1 MLIIGYILAIIMGVT
16 LGFMG
21 AGGSILTM
29 PILVYFL
36 NVPPV
41 IATGYSLL
49 IVGVTALV
57 GAIRYYRK
65 DQINI
70 RIALMFAVP
79 AIIAVYT
86 TRRFMVPAIPIEII
100 FYENIIITKDVFI
113 MLFFA
118 TLMLISATIM
128 IKNNKP
134 KPHIVKSKI
143 KLITYIGLEG
153 FFVGMLTSIVGAGG
167 GFLIIPSLVLLAGL
181 EMKIAIGS
189 SLLIITL
196 NSLIGFIGDLQS
208 GISIDYML
216 LTTFLSCSIFGLIIG
231 SKLSSRFSSENLKK
245 IFGYFTLLIGITVII
260 KEF

>member
-1 MLIIGYILAIIMGVT
+1 MGMT
-16 LGFMG
+16 LGLMG

-57 GAIRYYRK
+57 GAIRYYKK

-70 RIALMFAVP
+70 RTALMFAVP

-86 TRRFMVPAIPIEII
+86 TRRFIVPAIPIEII
-100 FYENIIITKDVFI
+100 CYNNIIITKDAFI
-113 MLFFA
+113 MLLFA

-128 IKNNKP
+128 IKNNRP
-134 KPHIVKSKI
+134 KPHIVKSKL
-143 KLITYIGLEG
+143 KLVTYIGLEG

-167 GFLIIPSLVLLAGL
+167 GFLIIPALVLLAGL

-208 GISIDYML
+208 GISIDYIL

-231 SKLSSRFSSENLKK
+231 SKLSGRFSSENLKK
-245 IFGYFTLLIGITVII
+245 IFGYFTLFIGITVII

>member
-1 MLIIGYILAIIMGVT
+1 MGVT

-100 FYENIIITKDVFI
+100 FYENIIKFKFDISFSKSNPQKQ
-113 MLFFA
+113 FF
-118 TLMLISATIM
+118 
-128 IKNNKP
+128 
-134 KPHIVKSKI
+134 
-143 KLITYIGLEG
+143 
-153 FFVGMLTSIVGAGG
+153 
-167 GFLIIPSLVLLAGL
+167 
-181 EMKIAIGS
+181 
-189 SLLIITL
+189 
-196 NSLIGFIGDLQS
+196 
-208 GISIDYML
+208 
-216 LTTFLSCSIFGLIIG
+216 
-231 SKLSSRFSSENLKK
+231 LKK
-245 IFGYFTLLIGITVII
+245 RVITEV
-260 KEF
+260 EA

>member
-1 MLIIGYILAIIMGVT
+1 MLIVGYILALIMGMT
-16 LGFMG
+16 LGLMG

-41 IATGYSLL
+41 TATGYSLL
-49 IVGVTALV
+49 IVGITALV
-57 GAIRYYRK
+57 GAARYYKK
-65 DQINI
+65 DQINV
-70 RIALMFAVP
+70 RTALMFAVP
-79 AIIAVYT
+79 AFIAAYT

-100 FYENIIITKDVFI
+100 LYKNITITKDTFI
-113 MLFFA
+113 MLIFA
-118 TLMLISATIM
+118 TLMLLSGALM

-134 KPHIVKSKI
+134 KPYIVKSKL

-153 FFVGMLTSIVGAGG
+153 FFIGILTATVGAGG
-167 GFLIIPSLVLLAGL
+167 GFLIIPALVLLAGL

-208 GISIDYML
+208 GINIDYIL
-216 LTTFLSCSIFGLIIG
+216 LTTFLACSIFGLIIG
-231 SKLSSRFSSENLKK
+231 SKLSSHFSSEKLKK
-245 IFGYFTLLIGITVII
+245 IFGYFTLFVGIIVMI
-260 KEF
+260 KEV

>member
-1 MLIIGYILAIIMGVT
+1 MGVT

>member
-1 MLIIGYILAIIMGVT
+1 MGVT

-100 FYENIIITKDVFI
+100 FYENIIITKDAFI

-134 KPHIVKSKI
+134 KPRIVKSKI